1 MPSEAHTERAIEV
14 MTRFAER
21 TGLTPTACNSATSG
35 WPHLHG
41 EANVSAGGPL
51 AEVGRPGATMC
62 VVVRTDEG
70 LEIAREPLATVREA
84 PPG

>member
-1 MPSEAHTERAIEV
+1 
-14 MTRFAER
+14 
-21 TGLTPTACNSATSG
+21 
-35 WPHLHG
+35 
-41 EANVSAGGPL
+41 VSAGGPL

-70 LEIAREPLATVREA
+70 LEIAREPLATLREA